1 MDIRSLDEAA
11 AAAPQ
16 IAAADVPSIRAA
28 GFTGIVNNRPD
39 SEEPGQPTS
48 AEIAAAAK
56 TAGLAYAHVPLGR
69 EPLTPALAQRMRAAL
84 DGMNGPT
91 LMFCRSGTRSTNL
104 WALAEALG
112 GRDADRLIAS
122 AAGAGYDIAP
132 LRPALISLAS
142 HEREA

>member
-1 MDIRSLDEAA
+1 MDIRPLDKIA

-16 IAAADVPSIRAA
+16 IRAGDMAAIKAA

-39 SEEPGQPTS
+39 GEEPGQP
-48 AEIAAAAK
+48 AGEEIAAAAK
-56 TAGLAYAHVPLGR
+56 AAGLAYAHVPLGR
-69 EPLTPALAQRMRAAL
+69 EPLTRDLAARMRSAL
-84 DGMNGPT
+84 DGTGART

-112 GRDADRLIAS
+112 GRDADGLIAA

-132 LRPALISLAS
+132 LRPALVSLAS
-142 HEREA
+142 GEHEV